1 MGGGLLTLTFKL
13 FFNGDQ
19 RPPPHHHPAEIFWI
33 EHSHSDSLGRVIKL
47 GDFFNVLG
55 NKLAYKSSPKGLLI
69 FGLFWKRSIY
79 VRTGVDNILAT
90 FGNIWP
96 FFNPAS
102 GHTVPSSPAPTTT
115 CSFEVLMFC
124 FWSEKIP
131 SKNVKFWR
139 VTNYY
144 NGPPFWQG
152 KLCNFSVHKF
162 KARDL

>member
-1 MGGGLLTLTFKL
+1 MGWLLTLTFKL

-19 RPPPHHHPAEIFWI
+19 RPPPPIIIQPNFFESSTLIQTPSA
-33 EHSHSDSLGRVIKL
+33 SVIKL

-55 NKLAYKSSPKGLLI
+55 NKFAYKSSPKGLLI